1 MSLWK
6 ETTDVLM
13 EAMSLIERLEM
24 DRRDAEKALQEEKEK
39 AKKLSE
45 KLDSL
50 CVWKQNEFPIAM
62 QKGQTGYWLRHAI
75 YVQTVFSST
84 NILLQSQ

>member
-1 MSLWK
+1 M

-39 AKKLSE
+39 AKKLLE

-50 CVWKQNEFPIAM
+50 RVWKQNEFPIAM
-62 QKGQTGYWLRHAI
+62 QKGQTGY
-75 YVQTVFSST
+75 
-84 NILLQSQ
+84 